1 MISPKRLFATIALIG
16 TMSSAAFAGGPPH
29 TNLPTCYA
37 HVNSGCFVGQT
48 TPCTDEEYQGFL
60 DNCHET
66 YPSGSRP
73 SGIGGFKAIQMKKSR
88 GFLKG

>member
-1 MISPKRLFATIALIG
+1 MNTTKRIVATIALFG
-16 TMSSAAFAGGPPH
+16 TIASTAFAGPPH

-37 HVNSGCFVGQT
+37 HVNSGCFVDQT

-73 SGIGGFKAIQMKKSR
+73 SGIGNFKVIQMKKPAR
-88 GFLKG
+88 AFVKG